1 MTTDEPHDGVDV
13 IISQWQRARPDLD
26 CSPMEIIGR
35 LSRVSRLLERAI
47 RDHFSLHGIEP
58 WEFDVLA
65 TLLRSGPP
73 HVLSA
78 GELSTAAM
86 VSSAALTN
94 RIDQLEKKGL
104 VDRAVDPAH
113 RRRVLISLTDQGLSL
128 VNRLVEHHV
137 ANERRL
143 LEGLSSAD
151 RDQIP
156 VLLRRLLVS
165 LGDTGSDMEAEAQRN
180 QNVR

>member
-1 MTTDEPHDGVDV
+1 M
-13 IISQWQRARPDLD
+13 IICQWQAARPDLD
-26 CSPMEIIGR
+26 CSPMEVVGR
-35 LSRVSRLLERAI
+35 LSRASRLLERAI
-47 RDHFSLHGIEP
+47 KEHFSVHGVES

-73 HVLSA
+73 HVLTA

-94 RIDQLEKKGL
+94 RIDRLVDKGL
-104 VDRAVDPAH
+104 VDRTVDPAH
-113 RRRVLISLTDQGLSL
+113 RRRVLISLTDRGLSL
-128 VNRLVEHHV
+128 VNTLVEQHV

-143 LEGLSSAD
+143 LDDLNTAD
-151 RDQIP
+151 RDQLI

-165 LGDTGSDMEAEAQRN
+165 LGDTGPDAAPADEG
-180 QNVR
+180 